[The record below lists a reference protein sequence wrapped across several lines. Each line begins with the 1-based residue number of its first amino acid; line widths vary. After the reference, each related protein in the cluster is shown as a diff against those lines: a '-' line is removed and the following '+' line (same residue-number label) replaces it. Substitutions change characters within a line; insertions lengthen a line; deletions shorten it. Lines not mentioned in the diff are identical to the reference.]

1 MKKNSVMDEARLS
14 KFQPQSATHT
24 PKVIVFRILIG
35 CEGIKTEPNY
45 FHAFSK
51 KRNGIFVIDMDVD
64 GAGANTKQV
73 VEKAIELRD
82 KATIPYDRVWAVFDK
97 DSFPDVKFNGAIQ
110 KAISNGIDV
119 AWSNEAFELWYLYH
133 FYNRVTAMSR
143 SEYKKA
149 ISKAVNNSPLHKGIP
164 YVYAKNAIDNYEI
177 MRKYGSEDNAIRWA
191 EEKSKEYSDNRFA
204 THNPCTMVFKLV
216 RQLNGKDD
224 ELIQWLKEKVDA

>member
-1 MKKNSVMDEARLS
+1 MKKKISIDKARLS
-14 KFQPQSATHT
+14 KFQPQSAIHG
-24 PKVIVFRILIG
+24 PKVIVFRILIV

-45 FHAFSK
+45 FRALSK

-110 KAISNGIDV
+110 KAASNGIDV

-133 FYNRVTAMSR
+133 FHNRVTAMSR

-149 ISKAVNNSPLHKGIP
+149 ISKAVNNSPLHKGGQ
-164 YVYAKNAIDNYEI
+164 YTYAKNANDNYEI
-177 MRKYGSEDNAIRWA
+177 MRKYGSEEDAIRWA
-191 EEKSKEYSDNRFA
+191 EEKAKEYSDNRFA
-204 THNPCTMVFKLV
+204 SHNPCTMVYKLV
-216 RQLNGKDD
+216 RQLNGNDA
-224 ELIQWLKEKVDA
+224 ELNHWLKEKVDS